1 MSRNSSARHAWLA
14 PVWVAVATLL
24 VGCSNMSAL
33 DAGSHYA
40 CKAPVGVAC
49 DSVSGTYANSVR
61 KNLPSQRAQAVGA
74 ATPAPAYGSTGKNA
88 LVGIPPLASATPQLA
103 MIAEGALRS
112 PARVLRLWTQAWE
125 DRDGD
130 LHDQGYVYVQLDSG
144 QWRIDHIRRQVRDPF
159 RGVLAPPAMQG
170 AASDMTQQAQE
181 AAQSLSAESRV
192 PGELQDPRRPAANPS
207 RPPAPSPFTTPWQRE
222 RR

>member
-1 MSRNSSARHAWLA
+1 MSKISSLRPAWLA
-14 PVWVAVATLL
+14 PIWAAVATLL
-24 VGCSNMSAL
+24 AGCSNMSAL

-49 DSVSGTYANSVR
+49 NSVSGTYANSVR
-61 KNLPSQRAQAVGA
+61 NNLPSQRAQAVGA
-74 ATPAPAYGSTGKNA
+74 ATPAPAYGTTSKNA
-88 LVGIPPLASATPQLA
+88 LVGITPLASATPQLA
-103 MIAEGALRS
+103 MVAEGALRS
-112 PARVLRLWTQAWE
+112 PPRVLRLWTQAWE

-159 RGVLAPPAMQG
+159 RTVLAPPAVRG
-170 AASDMTQQAQE
+170 EAPDMTRQGQD
-181 AAQSLSAESRV
+181 AAQATSGESLV
-192 PGELQDPRRPAANPS
+192 PGELQDPSRPATSPS
-207 RPPAPSPFTTPWQRE
+207 RLPSLSPFTNPWQRE